1 MVYQKI
7 LVTSAGEYLDQM
19 VKEVMEHIADWNTEV
34 IGLYVVETS
43 TPILTSRKIKEMMKK
58 ELTEKGKKILL
69 DMEEKFKGPNIK
81 FKPLLKE
88 GKPADEIVKIAEEEG
103 VDLLIMGTGKSMVDK
118 YLLGSVSEKVVHTSP
133 CTVLLIRTSKE

>member
-19 VKEVMEHIADWNTEV
+19 VKEVMELIADWNTEV

>member
-19 VKEVMEHIADWNTEV
+19 AKEVMELIADWNTEV

>member
-19 VKEVMEHIADWNTEV
+19 VKEVMELIADWNTEV

-43 TPILTSRKIKEMMKK
+43 TPNLTSRKIKEMMKK

>member
-7 LVTSAGEYLDQM
+7 LVTSTGEYLDQIA
-19 VKEVMEHIADWNTEV
+19 EETMELIADWNTEI

-43 TPILTSRKIKEMMKK
+43 TPFLTSRKIKEMMKD
-58 ELTEKGKKILL
+58 ELTEKGKKIISA
-69 DMEEKFKGPNIK
+69 MKEKFNGPNIK
-81 FKPLLKE
+81 FKPVLKE
-88 GKPADEIVKIAEEEG
+88 GKPAEEIVKIAEEED

-133 CTVLLIRTSKE
+133 CTILLIRTSK